1 MSYAGKRY
9 KRSEKIHATQS
20 RLDLNWLK
28 VCQFILIGRKI
39 TGTCMLAVMLQNFVR
54 ISQFP
59 DQVESVVIM
68 EFASR
73 KLLYCKYYS
82 PKGSHG
88 NK

>member
-9 KRSEKIHATQS
+9 NRSDKIHATQS
-20 RLDLNWLK
+20 RLDFNWLK
-28 VCQFILIGRKI
+28 VCQFILLEEKLLAHG
-39 TGTCMLAVMLQNFVR
+39 MLAMILQNFVR

-59 DQVESVVIM
+59 DQLESVVIM

-73 KLLYCKYYS
+73 KLLYCKYYL